1 MALTENQVK
10 KISLAYQANE
20 GNAEGIAYWVNS
32 GVNDATAAS
41 IFYAANTSLQ
51 SLSGLALATKIFENL
66 GLNAETHPGFNQE
79 GLAYWGNLIDSGAV
93 AKDQSGLVIAN
104 AVRDDLG
111 LTDDT
116 FTQHIEKIKNITP
129 SGETFMLTP
138 MTDVASTSISYHGNM
153 ESGTDTFK
161 FTNQADNISADS
173 LTFGSGDK
181 LIDDTVGDGDIFTL
195 TLKNYDTNKSIGT
208 SVAGDVGSG
217 ATLTGIETFAI
228 VSNGAGKVKFTEN
241 TSHAVDTLKVSGTFT
256 DTSVADGTSGSGA
269 FEFVGLAANKI
280 TTVDASGV
288 GVGSILLNASLGTGA
303 AVTLIAGSDS
313 DYLKVGTKGGTLT
326 GNGGVDTFNVSVA
339 KTADNT
345 KLANLTV
352 TTITDVVK
360 GEKIVF
366 SGATAVGT
374 KVDLTGVTDETAVW
388 AKMIA
393 EGSGADSNNNL
404 LFGTWN
410 GNTYVIDYGSSDT
423 TTDDILVKLVGEV
436 DLTDSTFAAATKTL
450 TV

>member
-1 MALTENQVK
+1 
-10 KISLAYQANE
+10 
-20 GNAEGIAYWVNS
+20 
-32 GVNDATAAS
+32 
-41 IFYAANTSLQ
+41 
-51 SLSGLALATKIFENL
+51 
-66 GLNAETHPGFNQE
+66 
-79 GLAYWGNLIDSGAV
+79 
-93 AKDQSGLVIAN
+93 
-104 AVRDDLG
+104 
-111 LTDDT
+111 
-116 FTQHIEKIKNITP
+116 
-129 SGETFMLTP
+129 MLTP

-208 SVAGDVGSG
+208 AASDLGSG

-256 DTSVADGTSGSGA
+256 DTSVADGTTGSGA
-269 FEFVGLAANKI
+269 FEFVGSSANKI

-288 GVGSILLNASLGTGA
+288 GVGSILLDASSGTGA

-393 EGSGADSNNNL
+393 AGSGASSNNEL

-410 GNTYVIDYGSSDT
+410 GNTYVIDYGSSNS

-436 DLTDSTFAAATKTL
+436 DLTDSTVAAATKTL